1 MSWSSRRI
9 PGPVLQLLPS
19 RCFGMQPGSLASHE
33 GGGIMRRTSM
43 DSIVS
48 PASADLQMPSL
59 MDWDQEITLYG
70 SVNVSLRESQH
81 YCFAL
86 LLFLAK
92 FRYCIHMSLPGFF
105 WCCGLG
111 EEDIQLLMLGFAE
124 VLTLNKSPPSTIR
137 AGVQG
142 SHWHVR
148 APPVLC
154 MKRTYCFPVLSPFH
168 RGYHRGSYLTG
179 SRLT

>member
-1 MSWSSRRI
+1 M
-9 PGPVLQLLPS
+9 G
-19 RCFGMQPGSLASHE
+19 
-33 GGGIMRRTSM
+33 RTSM

-59 MDWDQEITLYG
+59 MDWDQENTLYG

-105 WCCGLG
+105 WCCGLW

-142 SHWHVR
+142 SHWHVP
-148 APPVLC
+148 AVHEENVLFSSPITFSSWLPPRELP
-154 MKRTYCFPVLSPFH
+154 Y
-168 RGYHRGSYLTG
+168 
-179 SRLT
+179 RLQTHMR